1 MAKSLVIVKSSAEFN
16 LVSFQWRIKKERCVK
31 YEVQIPARAVPDGC
45 PRQAGPGVC
54 VSMVWRLH
62 GAVTSPAWGPLITE
76 GRTGDRSP
84 GSWHHLQTEP
94 CRHNKTR
101 PDNFPRLKLSQI
113 IIQFNRCSATP
124 LFTIHV
130 EQITSLISLSGENI
144 QIKHTPIY
152 SACVCAL
159 YL

>member
-16 LVSFQWRIKKERCVK
+16 LVSCQRRIKKERCVK
-31 YEVQIPARAVPDGC
+31 YEVYNIPARAVPDGC
-45 PRQAGPGVC
+45 PREAGPGVC
-54 VSMVWRLH
+54 VAEVWRLH
-62 GAVTSPAWGPLITE
+62 GAVTLPAWGPLITE

-113 IIQFNRCSATP
+113 IIQFNRCSKP
-124 LFTIHV
+124 LFTIYV
-130 EQITSLISLSGENI
+130 EQTTSLISLSGENI
-144 QIKHTPIY
+144 
-152 SACVCAL
+152 
-159 YL
+159 